1 MYTSYNRSPFSGWTV
16 GIGVPAA
23 VVDATFNRSLF
34 YTILFGVVLIGAGI
48 ALAWTFSTR
57 SAGSIQ
63 ALATMA
69 RDLGL
74 GKESAALSAVGEKNI
89 ATPIV
94 EIETLREAF
103 LNAARLIQDRA
114 NERDRVES
122 SLRRVSQ
129 RLELAQ
135 EAANIGSFERDL
147 QTNAVEWSASMEKL
161 FGLPRGGFSGTYA
174 DFRKLVHPDDIVGI
188 ERAMQNSIATSSPF
202 EVEYRVMR
210 SDGAACWMASRGRII
225 SDKGSRRVIGVNIDI
240 TARKRA
246 EEELRQLIAERQAAE
261 HALREADRRKD
272 EFLAMLGHEL
282 RNPLNVISTSLELLR
297 SSDEGEA
304 ESAELHEMVT
314 AQIAHMVRLVDDLLD
329 VSRITHGNIRLELK
343 PCDLTALARDTLE
356 EHRGLFD
363 RSGLSLSADLPKR
376 PLWVLGDWTR
386 LKQVIGNGLQNAIK
400 FTDRGGTVAVTLTK
414 AEGENTAVLS
424 IRDTGVGIDE
434 EMLTRAFEPFSQAE
448 SGVRRSSGGL
458 GLGLAVVKGLIDL
471 HNGNVT
477 LRSAGIGKGAEL
489 TIRLPLTELAP
500 AKPECETRAE
510 PTGCSYRILL
520 IEDNVM
526 GARTMRLLLTRLGH
540 EVEVA
545 HTGREG
551 IQAARRF
558 DPQVV
563 LCDIGL
569 PDLDGFAVARSLRE
583 ESVTAGAYLIALSG
597 YGQAEYQRK
606 ALEAGF
612 NLHLTKPVHIDHLTE
627 LLKCA
632 EIRQLVTV

>member
-1 MYTSYNRSPFSGWTV
+1 
-16 GIGVPAA
+16 
-23 VVDATFNRSLF
+23 
-34 YTILFGVVLIGAGI
+34 
-48 ALAWTFSTR
+48 
-57 SAGSIQ
+57 
-63 ALATMA
+63 
-69 RDLGL
+69 
-74 GKESAALSAVGEKNI
+74 
-89 ATPIV
+89 
-94 EIETLREAF
+94 
-103 LNAARLIQDRA
+103 
-114 NERDRVES
+114 
-122 SLRRVSQ
+122 
-129 RLELAQ
+129 
-135 EAANIGSFERDL
+135 
-147 QTNAVEWSASMEKL
+147 
-161 FGLPRGGFSGTYA
+161 
-174 DFRKLVHPDDIVGI
+174 
-188 ERAMQNSIATSSPF
+188 
-202 EVEYRVMR
+202 
-210 SDGAACWMASRGRII
+210 
-225 SDKGSRRVIGVNIDI
+225 
-240 TARKRA
+240 
-246 EEELRQLIAERQAAE
+246 
-261 HALREADRRKD
+261 
-272 EFLAMLGHEL
+272 
-282 RNPLNVISTSLELLR
+282 
-297 SSDEGEA
+297 
-304 ESAELHEMVT
+304 
-314 AQIAHMVRLVDDLLD
+314 
-329 VSRITHGNIRLELK
+329 
-343 PCDLTALARDTLE
+343 
-356 EHRGLFD
+356 
-363 RSGLSLSADLPKR
+363 LSLSADLPKR

-510 PTGCSYRILL
+510 PTGRSYRILL

-551 IQAARRF
+551 IQAARGF